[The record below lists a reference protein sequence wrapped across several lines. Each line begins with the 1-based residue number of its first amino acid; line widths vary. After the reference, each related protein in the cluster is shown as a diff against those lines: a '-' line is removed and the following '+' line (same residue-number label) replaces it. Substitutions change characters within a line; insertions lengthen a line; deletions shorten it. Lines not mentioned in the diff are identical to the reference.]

1 MNILSYLQKIGR
13 ALMVPVATLPAAAI
27 LMGIGYWIDPVGWG
41 GDNALAAL
49 LIKSGAA
56 IIDNMSVL
64 FAIGVAYGMSKD
76 KDGAAALTGFVGFL
90 VVTTLCSPAA
100 VSMIKGLPLEEV
112 PVAFGKINNQ
122 FVGILVGVLSAEL
135 YNRFSSVEL
144 PRALSFFSGRRLVP
158 ILTSFLM
165 IIVAFILM
173 YIWPVIYGGLVS
185 FGESIK
191 DMGALGAGIYAF
203 FNRLLIPV
211 GLHHA
216 LNSVFW
222 FDVAGINDIPN
233 FLAGQQAI
241 DSGLATVGV
250 TGRYQAGFFPVMMFG
265 LPGAALAIYHC
276 ARKEN
281 KAKVAGIMIAGAFA
295 AFFTGITEPLEF
307 SFMFVAPVLYVIH
320 AFLMAIS
327 VYIAASMEWISGF
340 GFSAGLVD
348 MFLSSRNP
356 LAVHWYMLIVQGI
369 VFFFIYY
376 GIFRFTITKFNL
388 KTPGREDD
396 VVGDETADGY
406 DEDIKTAP
414 ANSKEGIQQEARQYI
429 AAIGGSDNLTGI
441 DACITRLRL
450 NVKDAT
456 VVNDAYAKRLGA
468 SGVIRLNKQSV
479 QVIVGTRAELVANA
493 MRDVLTQGPVAAY
506 EGTSASTVS
515 TEKAPVKQ
523 ANTNAK
529 VLLEMIAPFDGEV
542 VALKDVPDE
551 AFSSGVVGDG
561 VAIKPTS
568 NIVMAPATGT
578 VVKIFDT
585 NHAFCIETDNGVE
598 IIVHMGIDTVAL
610 GGKGFKRL
618 VEEGADVKVGQP
630 ILELDLE
637 YLNANAKSMI
647 SPVIVSNID
656 DFDKIAEQVAGV
668 VVGNKTVI
676 YNVLK

>member
-1 MNILSYLQKIGR
+1 
-13 ALMVPVATLPAAAI
+13 MVPVATLPAAAI

-41 GDNALAAL
+41 SDNALAAL

-281 KAKVAGIMIAGAFA
+281 KAKVAGIMLAGAFA

-388 KTPGREDD
+388 KTPGREDE
-396 VVGDETADGY
+396 VIGDETADGY

-506 EGTSASTVS
+506 EAPATSTVS
-515 TEKAPVKQ
+515 TEKAAVKQ
-523 ANTNAK
+523 ANTNSK
-529 VLLEMIAPFDGEV
+529 VLLEMIAPFDGEI

-551 AFSSGVVGDG
+551 AFSSGIVGDG

-618 VEEGADVKVGQP
+618 VEEGAEVKVGQP

-656 DFDKIAEQVAGV
+656 DFDKIAEQVTGE

-676 YNVLK
+676 YKVLK

>member
-1 MNILSYLQKIGR
+1 MQKIGR

-41 GDNALAAL
+41 SDNALAAL

-281 KAKVAGIMIAGAFA
+281 KAKVAGIMLAGAFA

-388 KTPGREDD
+388 KTPGREDE
-396 VVGDETADGY
+396 VIGDETADGY

-506 EGTSASTVS
+506 EAPATSTVS
-515 TEKAPVKQ
+515 TEKTAVKQ
-523 ANTNAK
+523 ANTNSK
-529 VLLEMIAPFDGEV
+529 VLLEMIAPFDGEI

-551 AFSSGVVGDG
+551 AFSSGIVGDG

-568 NIVMAPATGT
+568 NIVMAPAPGT

-618 VEEGADVKVGQP
+618 VEEGAEVKVGQP

-656 DFDKIAEQVAGV
+656 DFDKIAEQVTGE

-676 YNVLK
+676 YKVLK

>member
-1 MNILSYLQKIGR
+1 
-13 ALMVPVATLPAAAI
+13 MVPVATLPAAAI

-396 VVGDETADGY
+396 VIGDETADGY

-450 NVKDAT
+450 NVKDST

-515 TEKAPVKQ
+515 TEKKPVKQ
-523 ANTNAK
+523 ANVNAK

-656 DFDKIAEQVAGV
+656 DFDKIAEQVSGV

>member
-27 LMGIGYWIDPVGWG
+27 LMGIGYWIDPVAWG

-76 KDGAAALTGFVGFL
+76 KDGAAALTGFVSFL

-100 VSMIKGLPLEEV
+100 VSMIKGIPLAEV
-112 PVAFGKINNQ
+112 PVAFGKIENQ

-135 YNRFSSVEL
+135 YNRFSQVEL
-144 PRALSFFSGRRLVP
+144 PLALSFFSGRRLVP
-158 ILTSFLM
+158 ILASFLM

-233 FLAGQQAI
+233 FLAGQKSI
-241 DSGLATVGV
+241 DAGLATVGI

-281 KAKVAGIMIAGAFA
+281 KAKVAGIMMAGAFA

-388 KTPGREDD
+388 KTPGREDE
-396 VVGDETADGY
+396 VSGDETADGY
-406 DEDIKTAP
+406 DEDIKTEP
-414 ANSKEGIQQEARQYI
+414 TNSKEGIQQEARQYI

-450 NVKDAT
+450 NVKDSG

-493 MRDVLTQGPVAAY
+493 MRDVLTQGPVPAY
-506 EGTSASTVS
+506 EGASASTVS

-523 ANTNAK
+523 ANANTK

>member
-1 MNILSYLQKIGR
+1 
-13 ALMVPVATLPAAAI
+13 MVPVATLPAAAI

-41 GDNALAAL
+41 SDNALAAL

-276 ARKEN
+276 ARKEH
-281 KAKVAGIMIAGAFA
+281 KAKVAGIMMAGAFA

-388 KTPGREDD
+388 KTPGREDE
-396 VVGDETADGY
+396 VTGDETADGY

-450 NVKDAT
+450 NVKDSG
-456 VVNDAYAKRLGA
+456 VVNDAYVKRLGA

-493 MRDVLTQGPVAAY
+493 MRDVLTQGPVPAY
-506 EGTSASTVS
+506 EGASASTVS

-523 ANTNAK
+523 ANANAK

-568 NIVMAPATGT
+568 NIVMAPAIGT

-656 DFDKIAEQVAGV
+656 DFDKITEQVAGV

-676 YNVLK
+676 YKVLK

>member
-1 MNILSYLQKIGR
+1 
-13 ALMVPVATLPAAAI
+13 MVPVATLPAAAI

-76 KDGAAALTGFVGFL
+76 KDGAAALTGFVSFL

-100 VSMIKGLPLEEV
+100 VSMIKGIPLAEV
-112 PVAFGKINNQ
+112 PVAFGKIENQ

-135 YNRFSSVEL
+135 YNRFSQVEL
-144 PRALSFFSGRRLVP
+144 PLALSFFSGRRLVP
-158 ILTSFLM
+158 ILASFLM

-233 FLAGQQAI
+233 FLAGQKSI
-241 DSGLATVGV
+241 DAGLATVGI

-281 KAKVAGIMIAGAFA
+281 KAKVAGIMMAGAFA

-388 KTPGREDD
+388 KTPGREDE
-396 VVGDETADGY
+396 VSGDETADGY

-450 NVKDAT
+450 NVKDAS

-493 MRDVLTQGPVAAY
+493 MRDVLTQGPVPAY
-506 EGTSASTVS
+506 EGASASTVS

-523 ANTNAK
+523 ANANAK

>member
-1 MNILSYLQKIGR
+1 
-13 ALMVPVATLPAAAI
+13 MVPVATLPAAAI

-76 KDGAAALTGFVGFL
+76 KDGAAALTGFVSFL

-100 VSMIKGLPLEEV
+100 VSMIKGIPLAEV
-112 PVAFGKINNQ
+112 PVAFSKIENQ

-135 YNRFSSVEL
+135 YNRFSQVEL
-144 PRALSFFSGRRLVP
+144 PLALSFFSGRRLVP
-158 ILTSFLM
+158 ILASFLM

-281 KAKVAGIMIAGAFA
+281 KAKVAGIMMAGAFA

-388 KTPGREDD
+388 KTPGREDEAS
-396 VVGDETADGY
+396 GDETADGY
-406 DEDIKTAP
+406 NEDITTTP
-414 ANSKEGIQQEARQYI
+414 VNSKEGIQQEARQYI

-450 NVKDAT
+450 NVKDAS

-493 MRDVLTQGPVAAY
+493 MRDVLTQGPVPAY
-506 EGTSASTVS
+506 EGASASTVS

-523 ANTNAK
+523 ANANAK